1 MKTFVRWTLRIIVGF
16 FGLLLLVYVVNGLV
30 GMAQLHGAKG
40 DARETVRMLERD
52 TAGTTDQT
60 VQGNRATLGEP
71 ERSWS
76 QVVCEI
82 GSNDSGWMVDDY
94 TQLCSR
100 QVVDVY
106 PASELS
112 QAEGLADVTEDV
124 RASECTQVQC
134 TEPVT
139 TQPSDSYRTSVGTE
153 PVWDV
158 QEDVDGDSHTVVTV
172 RGPRST
178 TVLGCN
184 PWGIVFCS
192 APVDQPV
199 MPQV

>member
-16 FGLLLLVYVVNGLV
+16 FGLLLLVYVVHGLV

-40 DARETVRMLERD
+40 DARETVRMLDRD
-52 TAGTTDQT
+52 TGTTDQI
-60 VQGNRATLGEP
+60 VQGSRATLGEP

-94 TQLCSR
+94 TQVCSR
-100 QVVDVY
+100 EVVDVY
-106 PASELS
+106 PASVLS
-112 QAEGLADVTEDV
+112 QAEGLADVTEGV

-139 TQPSDSYRTSVGTE
+139 TQPSVTYRTSVGTE

-158 QEDVDGDSHTVVTV
+158 QEDVGGDSHTVVTV
-172 RGPRST
+172 RGTRST

-184 PWGIVFCS
+184 PWGILCS

-199 MPQV
+199 MPQD